1 MHSECCTPNLLKV
14 EAFYIHKYFS
24 YVFKKELKVKSDFKK
39 CAVSAM
45 GDKTASWMKYL
56 MLKM

>member
-45 GDKTASWMKYL
+45 GDKTAS
-56 MLKM
+56 

>member
-1 MHSECCTPNLLKV
+1 MHSECCTPNLFKV
-14 EAFYIHKYFS
+14 EAFSIYIQIIF

-45 GDKTASWMKYL
+45 GDKTVS
-56 MLKM
+56 